1 VEKEVEVHLDDFAI
15 EDLIEFI
22 ESEGYTVLVGKT
34 STRTKEDLIEFIES
48 EGYTVLVG
56 KTSTRTKMNTE
67 KLDVAIW
74 DLYQTFMTD
83 KGDNHDM
90 DRALRSFFAEYY
102 NKVSV

>member
-1 VEKEVEVHLDDFAI
+1 MRRKLTTKVYVEKEVEVHLDDFAI
-15 EDLIEFI
+15 
-22 ESEGYTVLVGKT
+22 
-34 STRTKEDLIEFIES
+34 EDLIEFIES

>member
-1 VEKEVEVHLDDFAI
+1 MRRKATATAYVETEVDVDLDDFAI

-34 STRTKEDLIEFIES
+34 STH
-48 EGYTVLVG
+48 
-56 KTSTRTKMNTE
+56 TKMKTE
-67 KLDVAIW
+67 KLDAAIW

-83 KGDNHDM
+83 KGDNNDM
-90 DRALRSFFAEYY
+90 DRALRRFFAEYY

>member
-1 VEKEVEVHLDDFAI
+1 MRRKAIATAYVETEVDVDLDDFAI

-34 STRTKEDLIEFIES
+34 STQ
-48 EGYTVLVG
+48 
-56 KTSTRTKMNTE
+56 TKMEAE
-67 KLDVAIW
+67 KLDAAIW

-83 KGDNHDM
+83 KGDNNDM
-90 DRALRSFFAEYY
+90 DRALRRFFAEYY